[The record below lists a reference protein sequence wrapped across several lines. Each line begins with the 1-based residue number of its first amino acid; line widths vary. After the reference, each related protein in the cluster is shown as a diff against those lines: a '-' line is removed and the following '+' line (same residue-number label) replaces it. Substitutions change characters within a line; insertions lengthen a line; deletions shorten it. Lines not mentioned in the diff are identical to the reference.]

1 MFFLNIAAAKKDKD
15 DDSKHVHL
23 LNTLN
28 RIIFRGRS
36 CRKILTCSGWSLLGI
51 YSTLQIKYIIPII
64 TRLVCSGAIVVGGVT
79 ISAWLISYFI
89 YEKEEDSEEEE
100 DIIETEQE
108 KYLKFINKDYETFI
122 DIYREK
128 KEDCFTNK
136 NKKFI
141 GELKEHENHETYDL
155 PYSYNPSIIF
165 YYDSES
171 QCFYYYCQSDVNGK
185 ILNSVCRT
193 YTINKKCIQLFQ
205 DDEEIKYMRKEA
217 ENHDNNDNESD
228 ISSTDL
234 SLSSSVVSEDSLS
247 LTDEK
252 EEDSGGFVNI
262 FYNKKKRTKQAK
274 EHKEEP
280 LKTNKFIYKGTLD
293 EYDKRKNSISETRST
308 KRTSYEEYLTSYLK

>member
-1 MFFLNIAAAKKDKD
+1 MFFLNIAKRGKD
-15 DDSKHVHL
+15 DDSKQVHL

-36 CRKILTCSGWSLLGI
+36 YGKLLCCSGWSLLGI
-51 YSTLQIKYIIPII
+51 YSTIQIKYIIPII
-64 TRLVCSGAIVVGGVT
+64 TKLLCSGAIIVGGVT

-89 YEKEEDSEEEE
+89 YEKEEDSEEE

-122 DIYREK
+122 DIYKEK

-136 NKKFI
+136 TKKFI
-141 GELKEHENHETYDL
+141 GELKEYENHETYDL
-155 PYSYNPSIIF
+155 PYSYNPSIVF

-171 QCFYYYCQSDVNGK
+171 ESFYYYCQSDVNGK

-193 YTINKKCIQLFQ
+193 YTIHKKCIQLFQ
-205 DDEEIKYMRKEA
+205 DDEEIQYMRKEA

-228 ISSTDL
+228 ISGTDL

-252 EEDSGGFVNI
+252 EEESGGFVNI
-262 FYNKKKRTKQAK
+262 FYNKKKKTKQAK

-293 EYDKRKNSISETRST
+293 EYDKRKKISISETKPT